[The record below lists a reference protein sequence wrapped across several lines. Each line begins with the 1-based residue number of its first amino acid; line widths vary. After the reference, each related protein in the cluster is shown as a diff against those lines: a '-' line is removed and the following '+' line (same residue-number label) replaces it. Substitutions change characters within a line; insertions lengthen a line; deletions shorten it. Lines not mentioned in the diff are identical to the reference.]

1 MLITISWILFKVLV
15 YLCGGGVCVGVCVGV
30 CARVRAPMCDV

>member
-15 YLCGGGVCVGVCVGV
+15 YLCGGGSVCGCECVR
-30 CARVRAPMCDV
+30 ARARAPMCDV